1 MIPFFRKI
9 RKKMADDNKPL
20 KYMRYAIG
28 EIILV
33 VIGILI
39 ALQINN
45 WNEERKMRKQTCFYL
60 VGLQESLQGTRLEL
74 NRVIDKS
81 SLAYLA
87 SDTLDRI
94 LFHKAEVPFFTL
106 DTIIG
111 GTMGY
116 TIYSPNSGMISEIMN
131 SGELELFT
139 NKFIRNSVASWDS
152 RLNNI
157 GKYEVDARQIFM
169 DYVDMIMIYSDVSN
183 FERGKST
190 IIESTREEFF
200 NDHRLLALNAA
211 KMDMQEFL
219 NELYHKEMVLID
231 SLETE
236 IIKELE
242 KCNS

>member
-1 MIPFFRKI
+1 MTPFFRKI
-9 RKKMADDNKPL
+9 RWRHANNNQFFR
-20 KYMRYAIG
+20 YSRYAIG

-45 WNEERKMRKQTCFYL
+45 WNEERKARKQACFYL
-60 VGLQESLQGTRLEL
+60 IGLQESLQSTKIEL
-74 NRVIDKS
+74 KRVLDKS
-81 SLAYLA
+81 KLTYLA

-94 LFHKAEVPFFTL
+94 LFHKAEIPYFTM

-131 SGELELFT
+131 SGELELFN
-139 NKFIRNSVASWDS
+139 NKFIRNSIASWDS

-157 GKYEVDARQIFM
+157 AKYEVDVRRIFM
-169 DYVDMIMIYSDVSN
+169 DYVNLIMIYTDVSN
-183 FERGKST
+183 LERGKST

-200 NDHRLLALNAA
+200 NDHKIIALNNAKSGVQRLLNGLY
-211 KMDMQEFL
+211 Q
-219 NELYHKEMVLID
+219 NEMILLD
-231 SLETE
+231 SLASE
-236 IIKELE
+236 ISKELK
-242 KCNS
+242 KCNR